1 MLVLTRM
8 VNETIMIGDQIE
20 IVIVDVKGGRVKI
33 GVRAPNEVPVHR
45 KEIYIQI
52 KQENHDAR
60 SPALERL
67 EGIARLFGRRGAR
80 DPM

>member
-20 IVIVDVKGGRVKI
+20 VVIVDVKGGRVKI
-33 GVRAPNEVPVHR
+33 GVRAPDEVPVHR

-52 KQENHDAR
+52 KQENQEAR
-60 SPALERL
+60 APELERL
-67 EGIARLFGRRGAR
+67 EGIARLFGRR
-80 DPM
+80 P

>member
-52 KQENHDAR
+52 KQENHEAR
-60 SPALERL
+60 APELDRL
-67 EGIARLFGRRGAR
+67 EGIARLFGQR
-80 DPM
+80 P